1 MKIKKLQLLS
11 ERKRANFM
19 NIILTKSENN
29 NEILQYFLCST
40 DKDKTEFSCTQNEI
54 AENAFKNDKTLNIF
68 QGEIKNNTG
77 IIIKKSAF
85 ENCVELKA
93 VLYLGNN
100 NTDDKE
106 KKNLSFENGVIDKKK
121 LLPVGNISIQYH
133 AFKDCENLHT
143 IVLPEFSS
151 IEIEKEAFENCKNI
165 RSVVL
170 VENKEESN
178 VSISDEAFSNCGDI
192 TFICKKDG
200 KVARYAREH
209 NFRIVSINE

>member
-1 MKIKKLQLLS
+1 
-11 ERKRANFM
+11 M
-19 NIILTKSENN
+19 NIILTQSKNS

-68 QGEIKNNTG
+68 QGEIKDNPG
-77 IIIKKSAF
+77 IIINKSAF
-85 ENCVELKA
+85 ENCAELKA
-93 VLYLGNN
+93 VLFLGNN
-100 NTDDKE
+100 NSDK
-106 KKNLSFENGVIDKKK
+106 KDPYSKNDVIDVKN
-121 LLPVGNISIQYH
+121 LLPVENISIQYH

-170 VENKEESN
+170 VENEEEGN